1 MQRTLF
7 FERQPQTAGLYGVQS
22 DVMKLFC
29 RILLCMALVACT
41 STSDKPAIDM
51 DEVAREYLFIELSM
65 GLHDSNHVDAYYGPE
80 EIRDKATRAA
90 LAIDDVEARARSL
103 SERLAALEGEQ
114 LRLADPERVAG
125 LLARL
130 RALLTRIAIN
140 RGEYL
145 SFDEESQAL
154 FGTTAPDRDIADY
167 DEVLAK
173 IDATL
178 PGEGTLAERVNE
190 FRNQFSAPADKVPAL
205 LEAAI
210 AECRRRTIEHIEL
223 PANESFRLEYVSNRP
238 WGAYNW
244 YQGDAHSLIEL
255 NLDAGRRVS
264 GFIGTGCHEGYPGHH
279 VYNVL
284 LEQNL
289 VKDKGWLEF
298 TLYPLFSPESLIAE
312 GSANYGTRLAFPD
325 NELTVFTRE
334 VLFPLAGLN
343 PSDVERYEALQALSR
358 ELAFVGNEIARDYLD
373 GRIDRDKAI
382 ELKMKYELST
392 PERAERS
399 VWFVETYRS
408 YVINYNLGEKLI
420 ADYIEKNA
428 ATEAER
434 WEIFVE
440 LLSSPPSPERLL

>member
-1 MQRTLF
+1 
-7 FERQPQTAGLYGVQS
+7 
-22 DVMKLFC
+22 
-29 RILLCMALVACT
+29 
-41 STSDKPAIDM
+41 M

-80 EIRDKATRAA
+80 EFREAAQAAA
-90 LAIDDVEARARSL
+90 LSLDDVEGRARSL
-103 SERLAALEGEQ
+103 NVRLTALDGKDLQ
-114 LRLADPERVAG
+114 QANPERVAG

-145 SFDEESQAL
+145 PFDEESQAL
-154 FGTTAPDRDIADY
+154 FGATAPDRDIADY

-173 IDATL
+173 IDTLL
-178 PGEGTLAERVNE
+178 PGEGTLSERVNA
-190 FRNQFSAPADKVPAL
+190 FRNQFSAPVEKVPAL

-210 AECRRRTIEHIEL
+210 AECRRRTVAHVQL
-223 PANESFRLEYVSNRP
+223 PAQESFRLEYVSNKP

-264 GFIGTGCHEGYPGHH
+264 GFIDTGCHEGYPGHH
-279 VYNVL
+279 FYNVL

-312 GSANYGTRLAFPD
+312 GSANYGTRLAFPGD
-325 NELTVFTRE
+325 ELTVFTRE
-334 VLFPLAGLN
+334 VLFPLAGLD
-343 PSDVERYEALQALSR
+343 PEEVDRYEALQALSR

-373 GRIDRDKAI
+373 GRIDREQAI
-382 ELKMKYELST
+382 ALKMKYELST
-392 PERAERS
+392 RERAERS

-420 ADYIEKNA
+420 TEYIEKNA
-428 ATEAER
+428 TSEAER
-434 WEIFVE
+434 WVRFVE